1 MKCRVCGYEL
11 AEGRTYCPMCG
22 TKVYMETKRESAAT
36 DMAWNTKDFPKPK
49 KMEDIEMNWGN
60 MESFMKRD
68 ASEGYANVEKEVPKK
83 SEFNW
88 NSQPRKAGDF
98 EIPSFMQQPSFT
110 PQYTQ
115 RPAYTPQPHYTPQ
128 PQPTPVPTPAPQPIP
143 TPAPAP
149 QPMPQPQPAPR
160 KQPSYWYEQNFTASG
175 IMKTGPAV
183 PLAKENSQQPV
194 PPAPPVMPWEAKDIL
209 QSAMPDATI
218 NYVRVEQPRR
228 VADYEK
234 SYPDYAAVPV
244 QEQKRPEEFYTFQA
258 KNEEFQK
265 LLDQE
270 LQKMKAMRGGDQD
283 YVPSERMTDTFV
295 PESSV
300 QAQDVSAFERS
311 LFGEPQPAYPQA
323 QKAAPIAEAAAAET
337 PAPQP
342 APAEELFKDK
352 DTSVL
357 NLDELIADPLDPRF
371 DIDTIEMT
379 IRELKKIDE
388 KEEEERSERREKLA
402 RMEAARDAYFAFL
415 DAKDDEEEE
424 TRGIFPKKKEKAQK
438 TEEVTDA
445 TKINLD
451 DATNPEM
458 NPALVGLYD
467 YEDKEEEEEAESG
480 HGFLK
485 FLGILVIIIAV
496 LELGIMALK
505 HFMPDATITQTATQI
520 ESAVVDG
527 IIKFATQAWEW
538 IQSLI
543 AKIKG

>member
-22 TKVYMETKRESAAT
+22 TKVYTEIRRESAAT

-68 ASEGYANVEKEVPKK
+68 ASEGYANVEKEVPRKT
-83 SEFNW
+83 EFNW

-115 RPAYTPQPHYTPQ
+115 RPIYTPQSQYAPQ
-128 PQPTPVPTPAPQPIP
+128 PQPTPAPTPAPQPIP
-143 TPAPAP
+143 TPAPVP
-149 QPMPQPQPAPR
+149 TPTPQPQPAPQ

-218 NYVRVEQPRR
+218 SYVRVEQPRR
-228 VADYEK
+228 VTDYEK
-234 SYPDYAAVPV
+234 AYPDYAAVPT

-300 QAQDVSAFERS
+300 QAQDISAFERS

-323 QKAAPIAEAAAAET
+323 QKAAPVAVADET
-337 PAPQP
+337 PAVQS
-342 APAEELFKDK
+342 EEIFKDK

-357 NLDELIADPLDPRF
+357 DLDELIADPLDPRF
-371 DIDTIEMT
+371 DIDTLEMT
-379 IRELKKIDE
+379 IRELKQLDE

-415 DAKDDEEEE
+415 DAKDDDEES
-424 TRGIFPKKKEKAQK
+424 RGLFAKKKEKIQK
-438 TEEVTDA
+438 TEDVSDA

-451 DATNPEM
+451 DTASSEM

-467 YEDKEEEEEAESG
+467 YEDNEEEEEAGSG

-485 FLGILVIIIAV
+485 FLGILIIIIA
-496 LELGIMALK
+496 LIELGIIALR
-505 HFMPDATITQTATQI
+505 HFMPDASITQTATQI
-520 ESAVVDG
+520 ESAVVNE